1 MTLVL
6 RKMKQQYSFGK
17 GKSKLNHFFFMGDLK
32 LYGGSQPDIDH
43 LIQTVYNVRDDID
56 TRFGID
62 KCGVLAMH
70 RSKESECED

>member
-1 MTLVL
+1 MD
-6 RKMKQQYSFGK
+6 
-17 GKSKLNHFFFMGDLK
+17 DLK

-43 LIQTVYNVRDDID
+43 LMQTAYNVRDDID

-62 KCGVLAMH
+62 KCGVFVMH

>member
-1 MTLVL
+1 MD
-6 RKMKQQYSFGK
+6 
-17 GKSKLNHFFFMGDLK
+17 DLK

-43 LIQTVYNVRDDID
+43 LMQTVYNVRDDID

-62 KCGVLAMH
+62 KCGVFVMH